1 MSDILEATPS
11 GPGVEVHG
19 PFLPE
24 YRVTLSG
31 YHVPYITVQPVEGDK
46 FFVTVDGRMGIHMPV
61 TKDELDNWMPIL
73 ANAMAVAAGYPCHG
87 RDLPKMNPFNLRMS
101 SLGVVTEK
109 PKLEI
114 VRNEPDKD

>member
-1 MSDILEATPS
+1 MSDMLEVTPS

-24 YRVTLSG
+24 YKVTLGG
-31 YHVPYITVQPVEGDK
+31 YHVPYITVQPVDDK
-46 FFVTVDGRMGIHMPV
+46 FFITVDGRMGMHLPV

-87 RDLPKMNPFNLRMS
+87 RDLPKFNPFNMRMS
-101 SLGVVTEK
+101 SLGEVPEK

-114 VRNEPDKD
+114 VRTTDET